1 MATATATSPETKP
14 ETKTEAKVELKDKEP
29 EEHQVHLNYK
39 TWVLRVSIHCEGC
52 KRKVKKILTNIDGV
66 YTTDI
71 DLRQHKVTVVGNVD
85 AETLIRKLEKN
96 GKHAEL
102 WPEIKSKQK
111 AKKHGKS
118 KNKEKQQQIS
128 DQDGSAISEEGNN
141 QEIKQTVKIEVP
153 VQDSPKTPTEN
164 GGTSKKVDG
173 GNVIKVVEVGAATGK
188 AVGQTKESKS
198 EVRQTVVFPAGGQP
212 AAADKVGGG
221 GGESEGGADQ
231 KTGGGGGGSG
241 SGSGGKKKKKKGQ
254 KGNNNNVG
262 GGGGEHPGNNHGAA
276 STGPPPNYGN
286 GGLHHHGQGSMGG
299 PVPSPASQS
308 PPRQQY
314 GYHFPP
320 PPAQHYPSPHY
331 HHAPPPTPLYTVS
344 HSTAHPTTSY
354 GASYYATPP
363 YSHSYAYTHPG
374 IENEPSPPR
383 AGLDFDTYPPQP
395 SSFEIFSD
403 ENPNACSIM

>member
-231 KTGGGGGGSG
+231 KTGGGGSG

-254 KGNNNNVG
+254 NGNNNNVG